1 MKKFDFSFRANA
13 PKPDIPAAGVMYWR
27 LQNFDAAEIVAID
40 TETTGI
46 GYGSEVIEIG
56 AAKIDIATG
65 ETEETFDVFV
75 MPDSFGNGPSHLP
88 PKIVEL
94 TGITDKMLDK
104 HGIAMYD
111 AINMLDDFIGDCP
124 IVFHNAVFDWTR
136 YIYPAFEQMN
146 KTIFKEYEVYDTMVL
161 AKTLQLKSRKLD
173 SLCERYGI
181 SYEGHHRASVDAINT
196 AKVFCGIKNELFEKE
211 EAEEQCQQ
219 RLF

>member
-94 TGITDKMLDK
+94 TGITDKMLDE

-136 YIYPAFEQMN
+136 YIYPFPHHPIPIFHILLSRSTV
-146 KTIFKEYEVYDTMVL
+146 TIPKYDRNPQCHPMP
-161 AKTLQLKSRKLD
+161 KKQLLD
-173 SLCERYGI
+173 NFF
-181 SYEGHHRASVDAINT
+181 H
-196 AKVFCGIKNELFEKE
+196 LF
-211 EAEEQCQQ
+211 
-219 RLF
+219 LDNNIL